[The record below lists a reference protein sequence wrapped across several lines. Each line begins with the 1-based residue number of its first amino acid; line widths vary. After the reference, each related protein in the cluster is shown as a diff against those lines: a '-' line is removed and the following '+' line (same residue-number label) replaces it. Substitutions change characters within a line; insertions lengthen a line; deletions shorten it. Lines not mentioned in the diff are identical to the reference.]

1 MCVLHRVNEWT
12 GVGGGGGGGGSS
24 EVRGQT
30 KDKVIIK
37 VKPGQRPT
45 FTNHLGVTT
54 DVYFP
59 KRRVRGR
66 PPGVAD
72 IRMSCWLV
80 STGHIPLPYRLTT
93 D

>member
-1 MCVLHRVNEWT
+1 MSGLDWGR
-12 GVGGGGGGGGSS
+12 GGGGGSG
-24 EVRGQT
+24 EVCGQT

-59 KRRVRGR
+59 KDESGSD
-66 PPGVAD
+66 PQALQTFAG
-72 IRMSCWLV
+72 LV
-80 STGHIPLPYRLTT
+80 GS
-93 D
+93 